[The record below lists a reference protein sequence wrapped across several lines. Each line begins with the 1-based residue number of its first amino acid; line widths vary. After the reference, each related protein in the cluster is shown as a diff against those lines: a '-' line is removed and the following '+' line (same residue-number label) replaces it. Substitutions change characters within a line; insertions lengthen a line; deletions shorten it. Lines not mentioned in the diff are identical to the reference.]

1 MKKRFVWKTTIV
13 LALFLIPILSLAA
26 QPTANLIIYDDAL
39 AANWQNWSWDTAV
52 AFNASSPVH
61 AGSNA
66 MSVTHTAAW
75 AGLSLQSN
83 TSFSTADYNAVT
95 FWIHGGTTGGH
106 QLSLKL
112 RDGSLAI
119 IESPIAVTTTANSW
133 TQVEVSMSDL
143 GLSNGTVTGIV
154 LQEASGASQPV
165 YYLDDVQL
173 VEADGNGTPVPPGTG
188 PALTIDTTTV
198 SHTISPDIYGIN
210 FADNTFANEVGLPV
224 SRWGGN
230 ATTRYN
236 WKIDVSNRASDWFFM
251 NVPDGDND
259 LTVTGLDEFVQ
270 ANNSA
275 GTRSIVTMPLIGW
288 TPNRRLTNDRD
299 CGFPQSIYPN
309 QQAFDGN
316 WNCGNGRFPDG
327 TPITGNDPTLTSTAI
342 DESWVNEWVTHL
354 TNEFGTAANGGV
366 PYYALDNEP
375 MLWNSTHR
383 DVYPDPLT
391 YDELLART
399 VAYAAAIKQADPSA
413 NTLGPVLW
421 GWTAYFYSAADVAS
435 GGSFWL
441 NPPDRLAHGD
451 MPLVEWYLQQLATY
465 EQNNGTRLLDYL
477 DLHFY
482 PQQSGVALSTAG
494 GDATQALRLRSTRA
508 LWDPTYVDESWIN
521 EPVELIPRMHDWV
534 NTYYPGTKLAIT
546 EYNWGGLEHIN
557 GALAQ
562 ADVLGIFGQQQVDLA
577 TLWAPPANSDPGA
590 FAFRMYLNYDG
601 SGSAFGN
608 LSLPASSS
616 NVDQL
621 SVFAAR
627 RSSDLALTIMVVN
640 KSGQPL
646 TSNITLNGFV
656 GGTAEIYQYASSN
669 LSQITQQPT
678 VVVPADGFSATFP
691 ADSITLFEIAN
702 GDVTQTFLPLVNK

>member
-1 MKKRFVWKTTIV
+1 MKKRFAWKIIIV
-13 LALFLIPILSLAA
+13 LALFLIPIFTLAA
-26 QPTANLIIYDDAL
+26 QPTANLIIYDDTL
-39 AANWQNWSWDTAV
+39 AAGWQNWSWDTAV
-52 AFNASSPVH
+52 TFNTGSPTH
-61 AGSNA
+61 SGSDA

-75 AGLSLQSN
+75 AGLALQSS
-83 TSFSTADYNAVT
+83 TAFSTADYDAVT
-95 FWIHGGTTGGH
+95 FWIHGGPTGGH

-112 RDGSLAI
+112 RDGSQTI
-119 IESPIAVTTTANSW
+119 IETPVAVSTTANSW
-133 TQVEVSMSDL
+133 TQVEVSLSAL

-154 LQEASGASQPV
+154 LQEASGSSQPV

-173 VEADGNGTPVPPGTG
+173 VEADGSGTPVPPGTG
-188 PALTIDTTTV
+188 PTLTIDTTTV
-198 SHTISPDIYGIN
+198 SHTISPDIYGLN
-210 FADNTFANEVGLPV
+210 FADNTFANEIGLPV
-224 SRWGGN
+224 NRWGGN

-251 NVPDGDND
+251 NVPEGDDD
-259 LTVTGLDEFVQ
+259 LTVNTVDEIVM
-270 ANNSA
+270 ANNST

-288 TPNRRLTNDRD
+288 TPKRRLTNDRD
-299 CGFPQSIYPN
+299 CSFPQSIYPN

-316 WNCGNGRFPDG
+316 WDCGNGRFPNG

-354 TNEFGTAANGGV
+354 TSEFGTAADGGV

-399 VAYAAAIKQADPSA
+399 IAYAEAIKQADPTAS
-413 NTLGPVLW
+413 TLGPVLW

-435 GGSFWL
+435 GGAFWL

-451 MPLVEWYLQQLATY
+451 MPLVEWYLQQLAVY
-465 EQNNGTRLLDYL
+465 EQTNGTRLLDYL

-534 NTYYPGTKLAIT
+534 DTYYPGTKIAIT

-577 TLWAPPANSDPGA
+577 TLWAPPANTEPGA

-616 NVDQL
+616 DVDQL

-640 KSGQPL
+640 KSGAPV
-646 TSNITLNGFV
+646 TSSIVLDGFT
-656 GGTAEIYQYASSN
+656 GGTAEVYRYGSSS
-669 LSQITQQPT
+669 LSQITQQPN
-678 VVVPADGFSATFP
+678 VVVPAGGFSATFP
-691 ADSITLFEIAN
+691 ADSITLFELAG
-702 GDVTQTFLPLVNK
+702 GDVQQSYLPFVNK

>member
-1 MKKRFVWKTTIV
+1 M
-13 LALFLIPILSLAA
+13 
-26 QPTANLIIYDDAL
+26 
-39 AANWQNWSWDTAV
+39 
-52 AFNASSPVH
+52 
-61 AGSNA
+61 
-66 MSVTHTAAW
+66 
-75 AGLSLQSN
+75 
-83 TSFSTADYNAVT
+83 
-95 FWIHGGTTGGH
+95 
-106 QLSLKL
+106 
-112 RDGSLAI
+112 
-119 IESPIAVTTTANSW
+119 
-133 TQVEVSMSDL
+133 
-143 GLSNGTVTGIV
+143 
-154 LQEASGASQPV
+154 
-165 YYLDDVQL
+165 
-173 VEADGNGTPVPPGTG
+173 
-188 PALTIDTTTV
+188 DTTTV

-210 FADNTFANEVGLPV
+210 FADNTLAAEIGLPV
-224 SRWGGN
+224 NRWGGN

-259 LTVTGLDEFVQ
+259 LTVTGLDEFVL
-270 ANNSA
+270 ANNSS
-275 GTRSIVTMPLIGW
+275 GTRSIVTLPMIGW
-288 TPNRRLTNDRD
+288 TPKRRLTNDRD

-316 WNCGNGRFPDG
+316 WECGNGRFPNG

-354 TNEFGTAANGGV
+354 VGEFGTAANGGV

-383 DVYPDPLT
+383 DVYPNPLT

-399 VAYAAAIKQADPSA
+399 IDYAEAIKQADPTAS
-413 NTLGPVLW
+413 TLGPVLW

-435 GGSFWL
+435 SDTFWL
-441 NPPDRLAHGD
+441 NPPDRLAHGN
-451 MPLVEWYLQQLATY
+451 MPLVEWYLQQLAAY
-465 EQNNGTRLLDYL
+465 EQTNGTRLLDYL

-482 PQQSGVALSTAG
+482 PQQSGVALTSAG

-521 EPVELIPRMHDWV
+521 EPVELIPRMQDWID
-534 NTYYPGTKLAIT
+534 TYYPGTKIAIT

-577 TLWAPPANSDPGA
+577 TLWAPPANTAPGA

-601 SGSAFGN
+601 SGADFGN

-616 NVDQL
+616 NVEQL

-640 KSGQPL
+640 KSGGPL
-646 TSNITLNGFV
+646 TSTIALDGFA
-656 GGTAEIYQYASSN
+656 GGTAEVYRYASSN
-669 LSQITQQPT
+669 LSQITQQPNL
-678 VVVPADGFSATFP
+678 VVPAGGFSATFP
-691 ADSITLFEIAN
+691 ADSITLFEVTS
-702 GDVTQTFLPLVNK
+702 GDVLQSFLPFVNK

>member
-1 MKKRFVWKTTIV
+1 MKKRFVWKTMIV

-75 AGLSLQSN
+75 AGLSLQSS
-83 TSFSTADYNAVT
+83 TPFSTADYNAVT
-95 FWIHGGTTGGH
+95 FWIHGGTIGGH
-106 QLSLKL
+106 QLNLKL

-119 IESPIAVTTTANSW
+119 IESPVAVTTTANSW

-143 GLSNGTVTGIV
+143 GLANGTVTGIV

-165 YYLDDVQL
+165 YYLDDIQL
-173 VEADGNGTPVPPGTG
+173 VQADAGGTPVPPGTG
-188 PALTIDTTTV
+188 PTLTIDTTTV

-270 ANNSA
+270 ANNST

-288 TPNRRLTNDRD
+288 TPNRRLTNSRD
-299 CGFPQSIYPN
+299 CGFPQSVYPS

-354 TNEFGTAANGGV
+354 TNKFGTAANGGV

-482 PQQSGVALSTAG
+482 PQQSGVALNTAG

-534 NTYYPGTKLAIT
+534 DTYYPGTKLAIT

-577 TLWAPPANSDPGA
+577 TLWAPPANSAPGA

-646 TSNITLNGFV
+646 TSNITLNGFA
-656 GGTAEIYQYASSN
+656 GGTAEVYQYASSN
-669 LSQITQQPT
+669 LSQITQQPN
-678 VVVPADGFSATFP
+678 VIVPASSFSATFP